1 MTGLVGGLIHTEG
14 AQYDVGKGEGCQRA
28 ATWQLCLLLDVVQ
41 DIKDIDIRDLKKMML
56 VCLVF
61 PHVAC
66 QSAIQ
71 VRVPMGLLITLPPLD
86 FFVL

>member
-1 MTGLVGGLIHTEG
+1 MNGLVGGLIHTEG

-28 ATWQLCLLLDVVQ
+28 ATRQLCLLLDVVE
-41 DIKDIDIRDLKKMML
+41 DIKNIDIRDLKEML

-66 QSAIQ
+66 QSAIK
-71 VRVPMGLLITLPPLD
+71 
-86 FFVL
+86 